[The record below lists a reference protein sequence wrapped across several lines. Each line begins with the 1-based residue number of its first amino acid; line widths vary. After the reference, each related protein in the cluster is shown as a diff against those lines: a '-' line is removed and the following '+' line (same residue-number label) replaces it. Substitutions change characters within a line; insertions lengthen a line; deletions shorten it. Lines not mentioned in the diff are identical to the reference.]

1 MWKPRIELDST
12 EMNNT
17 NYAAG
22 VDNANQAAIPKGS
35 HSLINVGHYCNLIM
49 LSILKIYQ
57 GVIKSL

>member
-1 MWKPRIELDST
+1 MQKPRIELDST

-49 LSILKIYQ
+49 LSIL
-57 GVIKSL
+57 IKSL